1 MSNVTI
7 SIDDKLLKQSREY
20 AQERGLSLNALIRQ
34 FLIETV
40 ENQSTRWLD
49 ECFSLMDKTQ
59 ADSKGEKWK
68 RQDLYDA

>member
-7 SIDDKLLKQSREY
+7 SIDDKLLKESRKY

-40 ENQSTRWLD
+40 ENKSRNWLH
-49 ECFSLMDKTQ
+49 ECFELMDKTQ
-59 ADSKGEKWK
+59 ANSRGGKWK
-68 RQDLYDA
+68 REDLYDV